1 MLSTQDSQYSVGTL
15 GKAPIFHILSKKKKK
30 NHKTMGFSLTGK
42 KMKKE
47 GGHFRPDIMGYPC

>member
-30 NHKTMGFSLTGK
+30 KKPQNHGF
-42 KMKKE
+42 
-47 GGHFRPDIMGYPC
+47 